1 MSIRMIERKIAL
13 MGRAILAFFG
23 FSMRLFLAYGL
34 WRIQTPRDMAKEAR
48 AEGERARRPQSN

>member
-1 MSIRMIERKIAL
+1 L